1 MNRWVGA
8 CARISDAPVTPVGGR
23 LVLPGHRLKARIDS
37 ALLALADLVH
47 RRLHVVDAPAGHASE
62 EGGRPCVRIEQHLV
76 RLAVVRHQAEGATG
90 RQFGVCLQAAAQ
102 PAGEEVSN
110 RATVLMASL
119 FS

>member
-76 RLAVVRHQAEGATG
+76 RLAVVRLLA
-90 RQFGVCLQAAAQ
+90 
-102 PAGEEVSN
+102 PI
-110 RATVLMASL
+110 
-119 FS
+119 